1 MTGLKEKTGK
11 NDTSP
16 TKETAPQILLIEDDS
31 QIRRFLRTTL
41 GAEGYR
47 LHEAGTAA
55 EGLLQAE
62 TRPPDVILLDLEL
75 PDSDGVEVI
84 RQIRQWNRNVP
95 IIVVSVRGHERDKI
109 STLDEGADD
118 YVSKPFAIGEL
129 LARLRVAL
137 RRSSTAPQ
145 VAASTSFTFGNVDVD
160 LERRRV
166 LVGGDEVRLTRIEYK
181 LLQIL
186 IQHADRVVTQRQLL
200 NEVWGP
206 KHTEQSHYLRVYMAQ
221 LRRKLELDSS
231 RPRHIRTEPG
241 VGYRL
246 TTE

>member
-1 MTGLKEKTGK
+1 MAVSAVRE
-11 NDTSP
+11 S
-16 TKETAPQILLIEDDS
+16 APQVLLVEDDS

-41 GAEGYR
+41 VAEGYR
-47 LHEAGTAA
+47 LQEASSAT
-55 EGLLQAE
+55 EGLQHAE
-62 TRPPDVILLDLEL
+62 TRPPDVILLDLGL

-109 STLDEGADD
+109 ETLDAGADD
-118 YVSKPFAIGEL
+118 FVSKPFAVGEL

-137 RRSSTAPQ
+137 RRGRAILQSTA
-145 VAASTSFTFGNVDVD
+145 TSFRFGNVEVD

-166 LVGGDEVRLTRIEYK
+166 IVAGNEMRLTRIEFK

-200 NEVWGP
+200 SEVWGP
-206 KHTEQSHYLRVYMAQ
+206 RHAEQSHYLRVYMAQ
-221 LRRKLELDSS
+221 LRRKLEADSS
-231 RPRHIRTEPG
+231 RPRHLRTEPG

-246 TTE
+246 MTD

>member
-1 MTGLKEKTGK
+1 MTWPKGR
-11 NDTSP
+11 TSP
-16 TKETAPQILLIEDDS
+16 DNFVSKDSAPQILLIEDDP

-47 LHEAGTAA
+47 LHEARTAA
-55 EGLLQAE
+55 DGLQQAE
-62 TRPPDVILLDLEL
+62 ARPPDVILLDLEL

-84 RQIRQWNRNVP
+84 REIRQWNRNVP
-95 IIVVSVRGHERDKI
+95 IIVVSVRGRERDKI

-137 RRSSTAPQ
+137 RRSAAAPQ
-145 VAASTSFTFGNVDVD
+145 VAASSCFTFGRVDVD

-166 LVGGDEVRLTRIEYK
+166 LVSGAEVRLTRIEYR

-186 IQHADRVVTQRQLL
+186 IQHADRVVTGRQLL

-206 KHTEQSHYLRVYMAQ
+206 KHTGQSHYLRIYMAQ
-221 LRRKLELDSS
+221 LRRKLEVDSS
-231 RPRHIRTEPG
+231 RPRFLKTEPG

>member
-1 MTGLKEKTGK
+1 MTALKEKTGK

-47 LHEAGTAA
+47 LHEARTAA

-137 RRSSTAPQ
+137 RRSATAPQ

-166 LVGGDEVRLTRIEYK
+166 LVEGNEVRLTRIEYK

-221 LRRKLELDSS
+221 LRRKLEADSS
-231 RPRHIRTEPG
+231 RPRHLRTEPG

>member
-1 MTGLKEKTGK
+1 MAATVVRDL
-11 NDTSP
+11 
-16 TKETAPQILLIEDDS
+16 APLILLVEDDS

-41 GAEGYR
+41 VAEGYR
-47 LHEAGTAA
+47 LQEATSAA
-55 EGLLQAE
+55 EGLQQAE
-62 TRPPDVILLDLEL
+62 TRQPDVILLDLEL
-75 PDSDGVEVI
+75 PDYDGVEVI
-84 RQIRQWNRNVP
+84 RQIRKWNRNVP

-109 STLDEGADD
+109 STLDAGADD
-118 YVSKPFAIGEL
+118 FVSKPFAAGEL

-137 RRSSTAPQ
+137 RRGANAPQ
-145 VAASTSFTFGNVDVD
+145 VTASTSFSFGNVEVD

-166 LVGGDEVRLTRIEYK
+166 LVSGTEIRLTRIEYR

-206 KHTEQSHYLRVYMAQ
+206 RHIEQSHYLRVYMAQ
-221 LRRKLELDSS
+221 LRRKLEADSS
-231 RPRHIRTEPG
+231 QPRHLRTEPG

-246 TTE
+246 ITE

>member
-1 MTGLKEKTGK
+1 
-11 NDTSP
+11 
-16 TKETAPQILLIEDDS
+16 
-31 QIRRFLRTTL
+31 
-41 GAEGYR
+41 
-47 LHEAGTAA
+47 
-55 EGLLQAE
+55 LQYAE

-109 STLDEGADD
+109 KTLDAGADD
-118 YVSKPFAIGEL
+118 FISKPFAVGEL

-137 RRSSTAPQ
+137 RRGRAMPQPTTATP
-145 VAASTSFTFGNVDVD
+145 FKFGNVEVD
-160 LERRRV
+160 LEHRRV
-166 LVGGDEVRLTRIEYK
+166 VVSGNEMRLTRIEYK

-200 NEVWGP
+200 SEVWGP
-206 KHTEQSHYLRVYMAQ
+206 RHSEQSHYLRVYMAQ
-221 LRRKLELDSS
+221 LRRKLEADSS
-231 RPRHIRTEPG
+231 RPRHLRTEPG

-246 TTE
+246 ITDSRL